1 MTLPSFPDGGETI
14 LSDEA
19 ESVRPVELEGPA
31 GGSDLLP
38 VERGYIN
45 VLRIRTLLTW
55 VPVII
60 AALVL
65 DNAVL
70 DDGAFRFAL
79 SVGVPLLALLTAIT
93 APPRIW
99 SRLGYRLTPTL
110 LQVVRGWLFHTD
122 TIVPFV
128 RVQHIDVTRGPFDKM
143 FGTATLVVH
152 TAGTHNSIVT
162 LPGLAPQRAAEI
174 RELIRGHIRS
184 DLE

>member
-1 MTLPSFPDGGETI
+1 MTAITAEPSG
-14 LSDEA
+14 A
-19 ESVRPVELEGPA
+19 LEDT
-31 GGSDLLP
+31 DLLP

-45 VLRIRTLLTW
+45 VIRLRTLLAW
-55 VPVII
+55 VPVMIG
-60 AALVL
+60 ALVL
-65 DNAVL
+65 DGAVL
-70 DDGAFRFAL
+70 DGSGWQGAL
-79 SVGVPLLALLTAIT
+79 SIGVPLLALTVVIT

-99 SRLGYRLTPTL
+99 RRLGYRLHPRL

-122 TIVPFV
+122 TVVPFV
-128 RVQHIDVTRGPFDKM
+128 RVQHLDVTRGPLDKL

-162 LPGLAPQRAAEI
+162 LPGLAPDRAAEI